1 MYVLAIGR
9 NRSLLRALL
18 LATLVAPVAL
28 VLGVQ
33 AMGVPEPRSLSPSH
47 PATAAAWL
55 PIIEN
60 VGQFDPQVAFA
71 VTGPSGGLWL
81 TRDSLWVSVAE
92 PDGTLPGADPA
103 KRRTVTL
110 RLTLPE
116 ADLSRPEPLRRSSV
130 SVNHF
135 LGGDP
140 TAWRANVP
148 AWDAVVY
155 RGAYPGLDLEVSRS
169 GSSGWDWALVSQSDA
184 GHHVSSASFAEAQ
197 VLVEGADSLVIRDD
211 AWLAETEIGTIRLP
225 RLRGSAA
232 SPVLGRRP
240 DAVAAQLDHGGN
252 RTPMQD
258 ADGSVY
264 VSLPGAAT
272 DQATAMTKD
281 SSGNLYVTGYTSS
294 ASFPTTEG
302 AWDRAHAGGTDAFV
316 AKLGPDGSLIY
327 ATYIGGS
334 GNDRATGVALD
345 AAGNAYITGFTNSTD
360 FPTVGG
366 AFQSSNLGGYDVF
379 VTKLNSAGSGLVFST
394 YLGKSGVDRGQGIAV
409 DSGGFVYVAGYT
421 NSSNFAGYYSGG
433 EEAFVT
439 KFNPVGSAI
448 AYKRFVGGSGDDRA
462 YAITLDTSGHAFI
475 TGSTTSDDFPGTADG
490 AQTTRAG
497 GSDAYVTEVVDAYTL
512 GLSTYLGGSADD
524 CGLGIALDGDGRP
537 HVTGYTYSTTFPTP
551 LSSYDRSHNG
561 GRDAFFARLNAYGD
575 EIQVS
580 GYLGG
585 MGDDVGRDIALNSA
599 GDIYIAGDSTS
610 VNYPVTANALH
621 TTIGAPD
628 GGFLS
633 RVSAGGDILKYSTY
647 VGQAADGV
655 IAASADNACLC
666 GHEATGA
673 FVQCLQAEPAEV
685 LGPEFALLEDLVITT
700 EAGDHWP
707 PLPGDTL
714 KAGIQFGNGG
724 AGWLEVNRV
733 GVRCR
738 RNGSESCDFWHDGSF
753 GIAAGVNVGLTV
765 FSEDTLVP
773 GSYAL
778 QTSYSPD
785 GIAYEVIGNV
795 VSFVVAAPTAT
806 PTVSPTV
813 THTVVPTAT
822 QTAVPTPTT
831 PVTPTGTPPAPGD
844 STVYLPLTLR
854 TQ

>member
-1 MYVLAIGR
+1 MTHGTINCCA
-9 NRSLLRALL
+9 NPE
-18 LATLVAPVAL
+18 LV
-28 VLGVQ
+28 
-33 AMGVPEPRSLSPSH
+33 
-47 PATAAAWL
+47 
-55 PIIEN
+55 
-60 VGQFDPQVAFA
+60 
-71 VTGPSGGLWL
+71 
-81 TRDSLWVSVAE
+81 
-92 PDGTLPGADPA
+92 GAD
-103 KRRTVTL
+103 
-110 RLTLPE
+110 
-116 ADLSRPEPLRRSSV
+116 
-130 SVNHF
+130 
-135 LGGDP
+135 G
-140 TAWRANVP
+140 
-148 AWDAVVY
+148 
-155 RGAYPGLDLEVSRS
+155 
-169 GSSGWDWALVSQSDA
+169 
-184 GHHVSSASFAEAQ
+184 
-197 VLVEGADSLVIRDD
+197 
-211 AWLAETEIGTIRLP
+211 
-225 RLRGSAA
+225 
-232 SPVLGRRP
+232 
-240 DAVAAQLDHGGN
+240 
-252 RTPMQD
+252 
-258 ADGSVY
+258 
-264 VSLPGAAT
+264 
-272 DQATAMTKD
+272 
-281 SSGNLYVTGYTSS
+281 
-294 ASFPTTEG
+294 
-302 AWDRAHAGGTDAFV
+302 
-316 AKLGPDGSLIY
+316 
-327 ATYIGGS
+327 
-334 GNDRATGVALD
+334 
-345 AAGNAYITGFTNSTD
+345 
-360 FPTVGG
+360 
-366 AFQSSNLGGYDVF
+366 
-379 VTKLNSAGSGLVFST
+379 
-394 YLGKSGVDRGQGIAV
+394 
-409 DSGGFVYVAGYT
+409 
-421 NSSNFAGYYSGG
+421 
-433 EEAFVT
+433 
-439 KFNPVGSAI
+439 
-448 AYKRFVGGSGDDRA
+448 GDDRA

-551 LSSYDRSHNG
+551 LSSYDRSHSG

-806 PTVSPTV
+806 PTVTPTV

-822 QTAVPTPTT
+822 QTAVLTPTT
-831 PVTPTGTPPAPGD
+831 LVTPTGTPPAPGD